1 MYFFREKKKNTL
13 RYHFFTTVYQK
24 SWWYDLQLVR
34 YRVWQ
39 QIEIGNYGSLL
50 TLLPPS
56 PLFQKPKETRIL
68 KKCKKLPEAS
78 SFYTYVLK
86 TTIQWGM
93 VPEIRS
99 ETDRIFFAILAH
111 FMHFYPNNPKIKI
124 LKKIK
129 KHLERASFYI
139 CVPKIM
145 IMMYCFWD
153 IRHNK
158 QFFVI
163 LDHILPFDLTIN
175 PKNQNFKMP
184 RDIVIL
190 HLSTINDNHMM
201 YGFWDVEH
209 NRQIFFV
216 ILDYFL
222 HL

>member
-68 KKCKKLPEAS
+68 KKCKKLPETS

-86 TTIQWGM
+86 TTIQWVM

-99 ETDRIFFAILAH
+99 ETDI
-111 FMHFYPNNPKIKI
+111 
-124 LKKIK
+124 
-129 KHLERASFYI
+129 
-139 CVPKIM
+139 
-145 IMMYCFWD
+145 
-153 IRHNK
+153 
-158 QFFVI
+158 
-163 LDHILPFDLTIN
+163 
-175 PKNQNFKMP
+175 
-184 RDIVIL
+184 IL
-190 HLSTINDNHMM
+190 HMCAKNHDHDVLFLRYKAQQTIFCHF
-201 YGFWDVEH
+201 GP
-209 NRQIFFV
+209 
-216 ILDYFL
+216 YFAL
-222 HL
+222 WPHY

>member
-68 KKCKKLPEAS
+68 KKCKKLPETS

-99 ETDRIFFAILAH
+99 ETDRIF
-111 FMHFYPNNPKIKI
+111 
-124 LKKIK
+124 
-129 KHLERASFYI
+129 
-139 CVPKIM
+139 
-145 IMMYCFWD
+145 
-153 IRHNK
+153 
-158 QFFVI
+158 
-163 LDHILPFDLTIN
+163 LPFWPILCIFT
-175 PKNQNFKMP
+175 PTTKKNKKASGES
-184 RDIVIL
+184 IIL
-190 HLSTINDNHMM
+190 HMCAKNHDHDVLFLRYKAQQTIFCHF
-201 YGFWDVEH
+201 GP
-209 NRQIFFV
+209 
-216 ILDYFL
+216 YFAL
-222 HL
+222 WPHY